1 MQSVILG
8 GSPLGI
14 PIGQQHSAL
23 FINGGKLLVQVLIRV
38 QFDFQLGR
46 AHISV
51 TVPLNLI
58 RNRRQVKRL
67 FGRFGRAF
75 RRGCRFRRDGRFRRS
90 RYFRRDGRFG
100 YSRYFRRDGRFGH
113 NRFLCAAFYRSIRF
127 LFRARRLFFLFFRLF
142 RRKRDVNQRII
153 VALHGAVFVFP
164 DEGFAV
170 HRLGVQSA
178 QAHIAFH
185 HIAVMREDDID
196 RKAIFFDFLIVK
208 RQQHTLAAVQR
219 ADPAFHPRV
228 GIQLYAVARRFDIGK
243 PFILDLHQDSGQFAL
258 LLFHR
263 NRRFCRSR
271 RFRWNRRFR
280 GNRRFRRH
288 GRFSRFQFLYNLR
301 LFGRFRFFHNLRFLG
316 RFRFFHD
323 LRFFGRFRFFHD
335 LRFLSRFRFL
345 HNLRFF
351 GRFRFLHNLRLF
363 GRFRFLHDLRFFGRF
378 RFSHDLRFF
387 GRFRFSHRLHFRNSF
402 RLALLYID
410 GFAADDRFHP
420 LIILLIRR
428 SRLAH
433 TAIFPFR
440 MGALETHRQ
449 LLSNRKHRGDQ
460 DSGGVFFLHSELS
473 FFFPASC
480 RAADCTAE
488 TVFVLDRKVNH
499 YCFIISVTLFFFN
512 TSMVFFNIFFVCC
525 WWYFFAFS
533 FFVCHCHV
541 TVCLVSM
548 RMLVF
553 SVFPTPF
560 SCQAK
565 RTLSRP
571 WIAFICETPTRR
583 LSPPDAVLLRRRA
596 AVWPS
601 ASAFRLLRAKPAQS
615 RAPVSPPGAAPHRQS
630 PPSAAR
636 RA

>member
-1 MQSVILG
+1 M
-8 GSPLGI
+8 
-14 PIGQQHSAL
+14 
-23 FINGGKLLVQVLIRV
+23 
-38 QFDFQLGR
+38 
-46 AHISV
+46 
-51 TVPLNLI
+51 
-58 RNRRQVKRL
+58 
-67 FGRFGRAF
+67 
-75 RRGCRFRRDGRFRRS
+75 
-90 RYFRRDGRFG
+90 
-100 YSRYFRRDGRFGH
+100 
-113 NRFLCAAFYRSIRF
+113 
-127 LFRARRLFFLFFRLF
+127 
-142 RRKRDVNQRII
+142 
-153 VALHGAVFVFP
+153 FP

-271 RFRWNRRFR
+271 GFRRNRRFR

-288 GRFSRFQFLYNLR
+288 GRFGRFRFLYNLR
-301 LFGRFRFFHNLRFLG
+301 FFGC
-316 RFRFFHD
+316 FRFFHD
-323 LRFFGRFRFFHD
+323 LRFFGC
-335 LRFLSRFRFL
+335 FRFL

-351 GRFRFLHNLRLF
+351 GRFRFFHNLRLF
-363 GRFRFLHDLRFFGRF
+363 GRLRFLHNLRFFGCFRFLYNLRFFGCFRFFHNLRFFGRF
-378 RFSHDLRFF
+378 RFLHSLRFF

-410 GFAADDRFHP
+410 GFAADNRFHP

-488 TVFVLDRKVNH
+488 IVFVFLTEKLITTALL
-499 YCFIISVTLFFFN
+499 YQSLFSFSILQWYFLTFF
-512 TSMVFFNIFFVCC
+512 SVCC
-525 WWYFFAFS
+525 W
-533 FFVCHCHV
+533 
-541 TVCLVSM
+541 
-548 RMLVF
+548 
-553 SVFPTPF
+553 
-560 SCQAK
+560 
-565 RTLSRP
+565 
-571 WIAFICETPTRR
+571 
-583 LSPPDAVLLRRRA
+583 
-596 AVWPS
+596 
-601 ASAFRLLRAKPAQS
+601 
-615 RAPVSPPGAAPHRQS
+615 
-630 PPSAAR
+630 
-636 RA
+636 

>member
-1 MQSVILG
+1 
-8 GSPLGI
+8 
-14 PIGQQHSAL
+14 
-23 FINGGKLLVQVLIRV
+23 
-38 QFDFQLGR
+38 
-46 AHISV
+46 
-51 TVPLNLI
+51 
-58 RNRRQVKRL
+58 
-67 FGRFGRAF
+67 
-75 RRGCRFRRDGRFRRS
+75 
-90 RYFRRDGRFG
+90 
-100 YSRYFRRDGRFGH
+100 
-113 NRFLCAAFYRSIRF
+113 
-127 LFRARRLFFLFFRLF
+127 
-142 RRKRDVNQRII
+142 
-153 VALHGAVFVFP
+153 
-164 DEGFAV
+164 
-170 HRLGVQSA
+170 
-178 QAHIAFH
+178 
-185 HIAVMREDDID
+185 MREDDID
-196 RKAIFFDFLIVK
+196 RKAILFDFLIVK

-263 NRRFCRSR
+263 NRRFCRIRGFCGNR
-271 RFRWNRRFR
+271 RFCRSRRFR

-288 GRFSRFQFLYNLR
+288 GRFSRFRFLYNLR
-301 LFGRFRFFHNLRFLG
+301 LFGRFRFLHNLRFLG
-316 RFRFFHD
+316 
-323 LRFFGRFRFFHD
+323 
-335 LRFLSRFRFL
+335 RFRFL

-351 GRFRFLHNLRLF
+351 GCFRFFHN
-363 GRFRFLHDLRFFGRF
+363 
-378 RFSHDLRFF
+378 LRFF

-480 RAADCTAE
+480 RAADCTVE
-488 TVFVLDRKVNH
+488 TVFVSFDRKVNH

-512 TSMVFFNIFFVCC
+512 TSMVFFNIFFRLLLVT
-525 WWYFFAFS
+525 FLLPS
-533 FFVCHCHV
+533 HFFVCHCHV

-548 RMLVF
+548 RILVF
-553 SVFPTPF
+553 SVFPAPF

-571 WIAFICETPTRR
+571 WIAFIGETPTRR

-601 ASAFRLLRAKPAQS
+601 ASAFRLLRAKPVQS

-636 RA
+636 RV

>member
-1 MQSVILG
+1 MNAGFSHRQAVHVGRAAFQIRIQRRLNHAFQAHEALYHVFPIEGIDVQSVILG

-14 PIGQQHSAL
+14 PVGQQHSAL

-58 RNRRQVKRL
+58 GNRRQVKRL

-75 RRGCRFRRDGRFRRS
+75 RRDCRFRRDGRFRRS

-100 YSRYFRRDGRFGH
+100 HSRYFRRDGRFGH

-170 HRLGVQSA
+170 HRLGIQPA

-271 RFRWNRRFR
+271 GFR

-288 GRFSRFQFLYNLR
+288 GRFGRFRFLYNLR
-301 LFGRFRFFHNLRFLG
+301 LFGRLRFLHNLRFFGRSWFFHNLRFLG
-316 RFRFFHD
+316 RFRFFHN
-323 LRFFGRFRFFHD
+323 LRLFG
-335 LRFLSRFRFL
+335 RFRFL

-351 GRFRFLHNLRLF
+351 GRFRFLHRL
-363 GRFRFLHDLRFFGRF
+363 L
-378 RFSHDLRFF
+378 
-387 GRFRFSHRLHFRNSF
+387 FRNSFRF

-480 RAADCTAE
+480 QAADCTAE
-488 TVFVLDRKVNH
+488 IVFVFLTEKLITSALL
-499 YCFIISVTLFFFN
+499 YQSLFSFSILQWYFLTFF
-512 TSMVFFNIFFVCC
+512 SVCC
-525 WWYFFAFS
+525 W
-533 FFVCHCHV
+533 
-541 TVCLVSM
+541 
-548 RMLVF
+548 
-553 SVFPTPF
+553 
-560 SCQAK
+560 
-565 RTLSRP
+565 
-571 WIAFICETPTRR
+571 
-583 LSPPDAVLLRRRA
+583 
-596 AVWPS
+596 
-601 ASAFRLLRAKPAQS
+601 
-615 RAPVSPPGAAPHRQS
+615 
-630 PPSAAR
+630 
-636 RA
+636 

>member
-14 PIGQQHSAL
+14 PVGQQHSAL

-58 RNRRQVKRL
+58 GNRRQVKRL

-75 RRGCRFRRDGRFRRS
+75 RRGCRFRRDGRFGRS

-100 YSRYFRRDGRFGH
+100 HSHYFRRDGRFGH
-113 NRFLCAAFYRSIRF
+113 NRFLCAAFCRSIRF

-142 RRKRDVNQRII
+142 RRKRDVNQWII

-164 DEGFAV
+164 DKGFAI
-170 HRLGVQSA
+170 HRLGIQPA
-178 QAHIAFH
+178 QTHIAFH

-271 RFRWNRRFR
+271 GFRWNRRFR

-288 GRFSRFQFLYNLR
+288 GRFGRFRFLYNLR
-301 LFGRFRFFHNLRFLG
+301 FFGRFRFLHNLRFFGRFRFFHNLRFFGCFRFLYNLRFFGCFRFLHNLRFFGRFRFFHSLRFLG

-335 LRFLSRFRFL
+335 LRFFGRFRFL

-351 GRFRFLHNLRLF
+351 GRFRFLHRL
-363 GRFRFLHDLRFFGRF
+363 L
-378 RFSHDLRFF
+378 
-387 GRFRFSHRLHFRNSF
+387 FRNSF
-402 RLALLYID
+402 RFRLTLLYID

-480 RAADCTAE
+480 RAADCTVE
-488 TVFVLDRKVNH
+488 TVFVFLTEKL
-499 YCFIISVTLFFFN
+499 ITTTLLYQSF
-512 TSMVFFNIFFVCC
+512 
-525 WWYFFAFS
+525 FS
-533 FFVCHCHV
+533 FSI
-541 TVCLVSM
+541 L
-548 RMLVF
+548 
-553 SVFPTPF
+553 
-560 SCQAK
+560 
-565 RTLSRP
+565 
-571 WIAFICETPTRR
+571 
-583 LSPPDAVLLRRRA
+583 
-596 AVWPS
+596 
-601 ASAFRLLRAKPAQS
+601 
-615 RAPVSPPGAAPHRQS
+615 
-630 PPSAAR
+630 
-636 RA
+636 

>member
-14 PIGQQHSAL
+14 PVGQQHSAL

-58 RNRRQVKRL
+58 GNRRQVKRL

-75 RRGCRFRRDGRFRRS
+75 RRGCRFRRNGRFGHSRYFRRDGRFRRS

-100 YSRYFRRDGRFGH
+100 RSRYFRRDGRFGH
-113 NRFLCAAFYRSIRF
+113 NRFLC
-127 LFRARRLFFLFFRLF
+127 ARRLFFLFFRLF

-153 VALHGAVFVFP
+153 AALHGAVFVFP
-164 DEGFAV
+164 DKGLAV
-170 HRLGVQSA
+170 HRLGVQPA

-196 RKAIFFDFLIVK
+196 RKAILFDFLIVK

-271 RFRWNRRFR
+271 GLCGNRRFR
-280 GNRRFRRH
+280 GNRRFCRSRRFRRNQRFRRH
-288 GRFSRFQFLYNLR
+288 GRFSRFRFLYNLR
-301 LFGRFRFFHNLRFLG
+301 
-316 RFRFFHD
+316 
-323 LRFFGRFRFFHD
+323 FFG
-335 LRFLSRFRFL
+335 RFRFL

-351 GRFRFLHNLRLF
+351 GRFRFLYNLRFFGRFRFFHDLRLF
-363 GRFRFLHDLRFFGRF
+363 GRFRF
-378 RFSHDLRFF
+378 
-387 GRFRFSHRLHFRNSF
+387 RLT
-402 RLALLYID
+402 LLYID
-410 GFAADDRFHP
+410 GFAAADHFHP

-428 SRLAH
+428 SRIAH

-480 RAADCTAE
+480 RAADCTVE
-488 TVFVLDRKVNH
+488 TVFVLFDRKVNH
-499 YCFIISVTLFFFN
+499 YCFIISVTLSFFN
-512 TSMVFFNIFFVCC
+512 TSMAFFNIFFRLLLVT
-525 WWYFFAFS
+525 FLFPSHFLS
-533 FFVCHCHV
+533 V
-541 TVCLVSM
+541 TVM
-548 RMLVF
+548 
-553 SVFPTPF
+553 
-560 SCQAK
+560 
-565 RTLSRP
+565 
-571 WIAFICETPTRR
+571 
-583 LSPPDAVLLRRRA
+583 
-596 AVWPS
+596 
-601 ASAFRLLRAKPAQS
+601 
-615 RAPVSPPGAAPHRQS
+615 
-630 PPSAAR
+630 
-636 RA
+636 

>member
-1 MQSVILG
+1 M
-8 GSPLGI
+8 
-14 PIGQQHSAL
+14 
-23 FINGGKLLVQVLIRV
+23 
-38 QFDFQLGR
+38 
-46 AHISV
+46 
-51 TVPLNLI
+51 
-58 RNRRQVKRL
+58 
-67 FGRFGRAF
+67 
-75 RRGCRFRRDGRFRRS
+75 
-90 RYFRRDGRFG
+90 
-100 YSRYFRRDGRFGH
+100 
-113 NRFLCAAFYRSIRF
+113 
-127 LFRARRLFFLFFRLF
+127 
-142 RRKRDVNQRII
+142 
-153 VALHGAVFVFP
+153 FP

-196 RKAIFFDFLIVK
+196 RKAILFDFLIVK

-271 RFRWNRRFR
+271 SFRWNRRFR
-280 GNRRFRRH
+280 GNRHFRRH
-288 GRFSRFQFLYNLR
+288 GRFGRFRFLYNLR
-301 LFGRFRFFHNLRFLG
+301 LFGRFRFLHDLRFFGRFRFFHNLRFLG

-323 LRFFGRFRFFHD
+323 LRLFG
-335 LRFLSRFRFL
+335 RFRFL

-363 GRFRFLHDLRFFGRF
+363 GRFRFFHDLRFFGRFRFFHNLRFFGRFRFLHNLRFFGRF

-480 RAADCTAE
+480 RAADCTVE
-488 TVFVLDRKVNH
+488 TVFVFLTEKLITTALL
-499 YCFIISVTLFFFN
+499 YQSLYSFSILQWYFLTF
-512 TSMVFFNIFFVCC
+512 FFVCC
-525 WWYFFAFS
+525 W
-533 FFVCHCHV
+533 
-541 TVCLVSM
+541 
-548 RMLVF
+548 
-553 SVFPTPF
+553 
-560 SCQAK
+560 
-565 RTLSRP
+565 
-571 WIAFICETPTRR
+571 
-583 LSPPDAVLLRRRA
+583 
-596 AVWPS
+596 
-601 ASAFRLLRAKPAQS
+601 
-615 RAPVSPPGAAPHRQS
+615 
-630 PPSAAR
+630 
-636 RA
+636 

>member
-14 PIGQQHSAL
+14 PVGQQHSAL

-58 RNRRQVKRL
+58 GNRRQVKRL

-75 RRGCRFRRDGRFRRS
+75 RRGCRFRRDGCFGRS

-113 NRFLCAAFYRSIRF
+113 SRYFRRDGRFGHNHFLCAAFCRSIRF

-164 DEGFAV
+164 DKGFAV

-185 HIAVMREDDID
+185 HIAVMRENDID

-271 RFRWNRRFR
+271 GFRRNRRFR

-288 GRFSRFQFLYNLR
+288 GRFGRFRFLHNLRFFGRFRFLYNLR
-301 LFGRFRFFHNLRFLG
+301 FFGRLRFLHHLRFFGCFRFLYNLRFLG

-323 LRFFGRFRFFHD
+323 LRFLGCFRFLHNLRFFGRFRFFHD
-335 LRFLSRFRFL
+335 LRFFGRFRFL

-351 GRFRFLHNLRLF
+351 GRFRFLHSLRSF
-363 GRFRFLHDLRFFGRF
+363 GRFRFLH
-378 RFSHDLRFF
+378 
-387 GRFRFSHRLHFRNSF
+387 RLLFRNSFRF

-410 GFAADDRFHP
+410 GFAADNRFHP

-480 RAADCTAE
+480 RAADRTVE
-488 TVFVLDRKVNH
+488 TVFVLERKVNH
-499 YCFIISVTLFFFN
+499 YRFIISVILSFFN
-512 TSMVFFNIFFVCC
+512 TSMVFFNIFFRLLLAT
-525 WWYFFAFS
+525 FLLPSHFLS
-533 FFVCHCHV
+533 V
-541 TVCLVSM
+541 TVM
-548 RMLVF
+548 
-553 SVFPTPF
+553 
-560 SCQAK
+560 
-565 RTLSRP
+565 
-571 WIAFICETPTRR
+571 
-583 LSPPDAVLLRRRA
+583 
-596 AVWPS
+596 
-601 ASAFRLLRAKPAQS
+601 
-615 RAPVSPPGAAPHRQS
+615 
-630 PPSAAR
+630 
-636 RA
+636 

>member
-1 MQSVILG
+1 MNAGFSHRQAIHVGRAAFQIRIQRRLNHAFQAHEALHHVFPIEGIDVQSVILG

-14 PIGQQHSAL
+14 PVGQQHSAL

-58 RNRRQVKRL
+58 GNRRQVKRL

-75 RRGCRFRRDGRFRRS
+75 RRGCRFRRDGRFRRI

-100 YSRYFRRDGRFGH
+100 HNRYFRRDGRFGHNRYFRRDGRFGH
-113 NRFLCAAFYRSIRF
+113 NRFLCAAFCRSIRF
-127 LFRARRLFFLFFRLF
+127 LFRACRLFFLFFRLF

-271 RFRWNRRFR
+271 GSR

-288 GRFSRFQFLYNLR
+288 GRFGRFRFFHDLRLFGRFRFLYNLR

-316 RFRFFHD
+316 RFWFFHNLRFFGCFRFFHD
-323 LRFFGRFRFFHD
+323 LRFFG
-335 LRFLSRFRFL
+335 RFRFL

-351 GRFRFLHNLRLF
+351 GRFRFLHNLRFF
-363 GRFRFLHDLRFFGRF
+363 GCFRFLHNLRFFGCFRFFHDLRFFGHFRFLHNLRFFGRF
-378 RFSHDLRFF
+378 RFFHDFRFF
-387 GRFRFSHRLHFRNSF
+387 GRFRFFHLLHFRNSF

-410 GFAADDRFHP
+410 GFAADNRFHP
-420 LIILLIRR
+420 LIILLIQR

-440 MGALETHRQ
+440 MGVLETHRQ

-488 TVFVLDRKVNH
+488 TVFVFLTKKLITTALL
-499 YCFIISVTLFFFN
+499 YQSL
-512 TSMVFFNIFFVCC
+512 
-525 WWYFFAFS
+525 FS
-533 FFVCHCHV
+533 FSI
-541 TVCLVSM
+541 L
-548 RMLVF
+548 
-553 SVFPTPF
+553 
-560 SCQAK
+560 
-565 RTLSRP
+565 
-571 WIAFICETPTRR
+571 
-583 LSPPDAVLLRRRA
+583 
-596 AVWPS
+596 
-601 ASAFRLLRAKPAQS
+601 
-615 RAPVSPPGAAPHRQS
+615 
-630 PPSAAR
+630 
-636 RA
+636 